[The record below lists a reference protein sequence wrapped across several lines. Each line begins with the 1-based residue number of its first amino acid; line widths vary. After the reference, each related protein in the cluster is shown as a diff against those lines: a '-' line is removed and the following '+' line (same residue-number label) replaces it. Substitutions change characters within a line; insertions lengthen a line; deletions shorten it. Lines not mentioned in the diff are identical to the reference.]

1 MKKLI
6 KKQTGGVLGFGT
18 VGKQKNTL
26 TQKEVAEMQKKAET
40 FQKQSTAKRKK
51 FESDLKSGKI
61 VKAGMSKNKK

>member
-1 MKKLI
+1 
-6 KKQTGGVLGFGT
+6 
-18 VGKQKNTL
+18 
-26 TQKEVAEMQKKAET
+26 MQKKAET